1 MTLRV
6 ASLPMTDTLRPRFW
20 ETYPLDKLNR
30 AEWEAVCD
38 GCGKCC
44 LNKLEDEDT
53 GEVALTCVA
62 CRLLDDQSC
71 RCAQYP
77 IRHQFVPEC
86 IVLTPKTLIDNMYWL
101 PLTCGYRLLH
111 EGRPLYDWHPLI
123 SGDPETVHAAGV
135 SVRGITIPEF
145 EVDEDDWEDHIIEEP
160 L

>member
-1 MTLRV
+1 M
-6 ASLPMTDTLRPRFW
+6 SDTVRPRFW
-20 ETYPLDKLNR
+20 EHYPLEKLNR

-101 PLTCGYRLLH
+101 PMTCGYRLLH

-135 SVRGITIPEF
+135 SVRGMTIPEF
-145 EVDEDDWEDHIIEEP
+145 EVDEDDWENHIIEEP